1 MWHTMENRK
10 RIYLILM
17 YGAFTF
23 KCCTFS
29 VTELNF
35 LPMVQK
41 QLSSTVNVYIIAILQ
56 RIFISV

>member
-1 MWHTMENRK
+1 MENRK

-17 YGAFTF
+17 YGTFTF
-23 KCCTFS
+23 KCCRFS
-29 VTELNF
+29 VIELNF